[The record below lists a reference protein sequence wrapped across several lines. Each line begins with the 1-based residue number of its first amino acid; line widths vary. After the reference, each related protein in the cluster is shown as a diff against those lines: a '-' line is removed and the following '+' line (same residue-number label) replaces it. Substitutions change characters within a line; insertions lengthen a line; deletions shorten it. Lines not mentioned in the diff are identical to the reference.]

1 MTEDDSAAPE
11 TDDAPPAAEA
21 DTPEGRSP
29 HRGADL
35 SVEASH
41 PMPADAAA
49 EPRVPL
55 RPARPEA
62 FEAGTRPDYMP
73 RLPWRPFLLFGGL
86 LALVFGGYQLR
97 EEQLREAL
105 RVQILR
111 THDERLSGLA
121 ERYRTFRGLIEQRTL
136 EAAQAGEP
144 ERWVDPRL
152 RISGLHDGP
161 GVYLR
166 LTLAQARSV
175 EGIED
180 GARSMGADALV
191 RCLGIAPASARGLY
205 QAGAFLTQAW
215 VDEARA
221 TPERIRLRVLDEQLA
236 RSVQVDVPAIAT
248 LLSAQY
254 FLLVIQQGQSRRDA
268 PVDVYLW
275 DLREDRPLL
284 RARVQGRG
292 LLLPVRLRFDGVAPA
307 PRPETPP
314 SVHSIGAFD
323 CSIAAQIKALTG
335 EAPVSVGSA
344 EEIEA
349 RAAQPT
355 APAEGAASAPGTP
368 AEPHDEDPRGNPT
381 PTAPGGA
388 QAPAAPASAG
398 TAPTP

>member
-1 MTEDDSAAPE
+1 
-11 TDDAPPAAEA
+11 
-21 DTPEGRSP
+21 
-29 HRGADL
+29 
-35 SVEASH
+35 
-41 PMPADAAA
+41 
-49 EPRVPL
+49 
-55 RPARPEA
+55 
-62 FEAGTRPDYMP
+62 
-73 RLPWRPFLLFGGL
+73 
-86 LALVFGGYQLR
+86 
-97 EEQLREAL
+97 
-105 RVQILR
+105 
-111 THDERLSGLA
+111 
-121 ERYRTFRGLIEQRTL
+121 
-136 EAAQAGEP
+136 
-144 ERWVDPRL
+144 
-152 RISGLHDGP
+152 
-161 GVYLR
+161 
-166 LTLAQARSV
+166 
-175 EGIED
+175 
-180 GARSMGADALV
+180 MGADALI

-215 VDEARA
+215 VDEART

-349 RAAQPT
+349 RAAQPP
-355 APAEGAASAPGTP
+355 APAEGAASPAGTP
-368 AEPHDEDPRGNPT
+368 AAPHDEESRGDPT

-388 QAPAAPASAG
+388 QAPAAPASVG